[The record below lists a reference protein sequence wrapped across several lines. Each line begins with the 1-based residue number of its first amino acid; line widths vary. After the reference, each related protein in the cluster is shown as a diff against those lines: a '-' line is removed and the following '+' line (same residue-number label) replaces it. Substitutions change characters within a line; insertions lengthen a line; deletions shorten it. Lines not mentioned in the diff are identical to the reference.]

1 MLAAYRALAWVR
13 RKSADQ
19 ELRIVVAA
27 RFVNRKRRAAV
38 DQHCTIAEAG
48 RQTGAF
54 VRDADW
60 DGDSATSENRCGI
73 W

>member
-1 MLAAYRALAWVR
+1 MLAAYRALAGVR

-19 ELRIVVAA
+19 ELRIAVAA

-38 DQHCTIAEAG
+38 DQHYTIAETG

-60 DGDSATSENRCGI
+60 DGDSATSENRRGI